1 MLKIKNPN
9 TLYFT
14 SDNDF
19 YRFCVV
25 PVIVTREYVDTVTG
39 KPAYYMDF
47 DFSNQYRDAVEKGMK
62 FCIKD
67 EDSQIYKHGCVSYRT
82 ITKPVDN
89 LLQYIK
95 ML

>member
-9 TLYFT
+9 ILNFS

-25 PVIVTREYVDTVTG
+25 PVIVPREYVDTVTG
-39 KPAYYMDF
+39 QPAYYMDF
-47 DFSNQYRDAVEKGMK
+47 DFSNQYVDAVKNGVK
-62 FCIKD
+62 FCIND

-82 ITKPVDN
+82 ITKPVEN
-89 LLQYIK
+89 LIEYIK
-95 ML
+95 M